1 MKPGDLMSLKSEYQG
16 PRAPTVFL
24 VVHQD
29 QSHAVMLHPKDVVM
43 SINLGTLVS
52 RYGVV
57 SEAG

>member
-16 PRAPTVFL
+16 LRAPTVFL

-29 QSHAVMLHPKDVVM
+29 QSYAVVLHPKDVVM
-43 SINLGTLVS
+43 SINLDTPVS
-52 RYGVV
+52 RYEVV